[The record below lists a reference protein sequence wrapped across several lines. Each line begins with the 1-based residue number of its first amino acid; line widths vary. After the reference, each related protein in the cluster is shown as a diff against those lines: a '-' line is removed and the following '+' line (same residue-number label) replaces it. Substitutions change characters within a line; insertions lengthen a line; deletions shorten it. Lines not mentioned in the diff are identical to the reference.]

1 MSQIG
6 EFFKLWQRIDASG
19 LTTDFLKVTRIANAM
34 NLRKFKDLICS
45 NVLMNIFTNYV
56 LNKYNTFDDQDTRWM
71 NDRIKKQNKNSLFKQ
86 YVKSGKTAHD

>member
-1 MSQIG
+1 MSQVG
-6 EFFKLWQRIDASG
+6 EFFKLWQAINASG
-19 LTTDFLKVTRIANAM
+19 LTTDFLKVTRIVNAM

-45 NVLMNIFTNYV
+45 NVLMNIFNNYE
-56 LNKYNTFDDQDTRWM
+56 LNKYNTFDDPGTRWM

>member
-1 MSQIG
+1 MSQVG
-6 EFFKLWQRIDASG
+6 EFFKLWQAINASG
-19 LTTDFLKVTRIANAM
+19 LTTDFLKVTRIVNAM

>member
-1 MSQIG
+1 MSQVG
-6 EFFKLWQRIDASG
+6 EFFKLWERINVSG